1 MFENEFKK
9 IASFKIISH
18 HSMEIEL
25 EENISEDFLQ
35 QKYVNLQPACDKNFI
50 TCCNKFNNAV
60 NFRGEPTI
68 AEHNFL
74 KNDV

>member
-1 MFENEFKK
+1 MTK
-9 IASFKIISH
+9 FKIITH
-18 HSMEIEL
+18 IDNKIEL
-25 EENISEDFLQ
+25 DENLPENLLKQ
-35 QKYVNLQPACDKNFI
+35 EYVVLSPTCDKNFI

-74 KNDV
+74 INDA